1 MPGHSGH
8 DHTAC
13 EGGARDTEASA
24 CRAAHRRRHEGRHSG
39 GLSLPPHTSRW
50 APGGAS
56 SSVRASRPRG
66 STGPAVSRG
75 RGHRRG
81 LCAKTNSVRGDRDH
95 AFLYL
100 GSGLPSPKYRR
111 LCGGCRGA
119 GPARLDSQQKGS
131 GVQALGAFPGGSPGP
146 QVPSFCSLTI
156 LRGGGSRETT
166 CPPAEGHSH
175 ADGLEEAEAWGTLP
189 PCGTPLLQAPLWSV
203 STFPARSAPRG
214 RFPTFPWRLRISD
227 GGKSGP

>member
-8 DHTAC
+8 DHMAC
-13 EGGARDTEASA
+13 EGSAWDTEASA
-24 CRAAHRRRHEGRHSG
+24 CQAARRRGHEGRHSG
-39 GLSLPPHTSRW
+39 GLSSPPHTSRW

-100 GSGLPSPKYRR
+100 GSSLPSPEYRR
-111 LCGGCRGA
+111 LCSGCRGA
-119 GPARLDSQQKGS
+119 GLARPDSRQKGS
-131 GVQALGAFPGGSPGP
+131 SVQAPGAFPGGSREP
-146 QVPSFCSLTI
+146 QVPSFCGLTI
-156 LRGGGSRETT
+156 LGGGGSREPT
-166 CPPAEGHSH
+166 CPLAEGHGH
-175 ADGLEEAEAWGTLP
+175 ADGLEETEAWGPLP
-189 PCGTPLLQAPLWSV
+189 PCGAPLLQAPLWSV
-203 STFPARSAPRG
+203 STFPACSAP
-214 RFPTFPWRLRISD
+214 W
-227 GGKSGP
+227 GPIPDLSLAAAHF